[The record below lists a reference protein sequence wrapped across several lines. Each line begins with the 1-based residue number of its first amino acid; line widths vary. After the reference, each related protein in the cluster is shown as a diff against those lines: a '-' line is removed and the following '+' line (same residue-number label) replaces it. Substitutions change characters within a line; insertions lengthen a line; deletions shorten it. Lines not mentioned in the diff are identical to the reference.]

1 MNSTEKYVGS
11 KEEFYFFLK
20 DEIIKLFKG
29 KLKIEGTRVLVPD
42 DEKLNYE
49 FNYVNDEDY
58 GSLSIKVSW
67 GQRKPQEEEFFNEFF
82 KEFSKQDI
90 QKDVNVDI
98 QKDVDVNIQQDS
110 SMVIDKVLTMDK
122 Y

>member
-42 DEKLNYE
+42 DETLNYE
-49 FNYVNDEDY
+49 FNYVNDENY
-58 GSLSIKVSW
+58 GNLSIKVSW
-67 GQRKPQEEEFFNEFF
+67 GQKKPQEEEEFFNEFF

-90 QKDVNVDI
+90 QKN
-98 QKDVDVNIQQDS
+98 VDVNIQQDS
-110 SMVIDKVLTMDK
+110 SMIIDKVLTMDK

>member
-1 MNSTEKYVGS
+1 MNYTEKYVGS

-49 FNYVNDEDY
+49 FNYVNDEKY
-58 GSLSIKVSW
+58 GNLSIKVSW
-67 GQRKPQEEEFFNEFF
+67 GQKKPQEDEQEFFNDFF

-90 QKDVNVDI
+90 QKDV
-98 QKDVDVNIQQDS
+98 DVNIQENVQQDS
-110 SMVIDKVLTMDK
+110 SMVIDKVITMNK

>member
-49 FNYVNDEDY
+49 FNYVNEEDY
-58 GSLSIKVSW
+58 GNLSIKVSW
-67 GQRKPQEEEFFNEFF
+67 GQKKPQEEELFNEFF

-90 QKDVNVDI
+90 QKDV
-98 QKDVDVNIQQDS
+98 DVNSKKDS

>member
-1 MNSTEKYVGS
+1 MNAREKYVGS

-20 DEIIKLFKG
+20 DQIIKLFKE
-29 KLKIEGTRVLVPD
+29 KLKIEGTRVLIPD
-42 DEKLNYE
+42 DEKLDYE
-49 FNYVNDEDY
+49 FNYVKDEKY
-58 GSLSIKVSW
+58 GNLSIKVTW
-67 GQRKPQEEEFFNEFF
+67 GQKKPQEDEFFNEFF

-90 QKDVNVDI
+90 EQ
-98 QKDVDVNIQQDS
+98 DVDVNIQGNIQQDS